1 MRRISSYQYFGCL
14 ESCSSKSH
22 AQRILILGALSKSD
36 LFIEHLFE
44 SEVGSDVKNVM
55 NVCRQLGYTFTEKES
70 GTTMSAPISISSMA
84 DTTFSVGE
92 SGFALRVWSTVLSAF
107 LDDYTIKGH
116 KTILSRDHEG
126 LIDSLKN
133 IGFNVDSLN
142 NGLPIKISSKQNRS
156 EILNINGSE
165 GSQFISG
172 LLILSPFLERN
183 TEIRVS
189 NLTSR
194 PYIDMTIAVLKEF
207 KAEIVNNT
215 DSIFQIRGNQKLGVN
230 KIGLE
235 GDWSNMAFHF
245 VGAALSG
252 EVSVSGIQI
261 GSAQADKIVIDVL
274 DSFGAITETKSSGEI
289 KVTSASKNPFQV
301 DLTDAPDLF
310 PVLSVLAC
318 GANGDSSLKGTH
330 RLINK
335 ESNRLQSICEMLDV
349 FGVQY
354 QLEED
359 TLIIFGRSSV
369 RGGIVK
375 TYNDHRMA
383 MAAICAATISKNDI
397 IIDNEECIQK
407 SYCNYFIHMNEI
419 LKNES

>member
-1 MRRISSYQYFGCL
+1 
-14 ESCSSKSH
+14 
-22 AQRILILGALSKSD
+22 
-36 LFIEHLFE
+36 
-44 SEVGSDVKNVM
+44 
-55 NVCRQLGYTFTEKES
+55 
-70 GTTMSAPISISSMA
+70 MA

-156 EILNINGSE
+156 EILNINGTE

-215 DSIFQIRGNQKLGVN
+215 DSIFQIR
-230 KIGLE
+230 
-235 GDWSNMAFHF
+235 F
-245 VGAALSG
+245 
-252 EVSVSGIQI
+252 
-261 GSAQADKIVIDVL
+261 
-274 DSFGAITETKSSGEI
+274 
-289 KVTSASKNPFQV
+289 
-301 DLTDAPDLF
+301 
-310 PVLSVLAC
+310 
-318 GANGDSSLKGTH
+318 
-330 RLINK
+330 
-335 ESNRLQSICEMLDV
+335 
-349 FGVQY
+349 
-354 QLEED
+354 
-359 TLIIFGRSSV
+359 
-369 RGGIVK
+369 
-375 TYNDHRMA
+375 
-383 MAAICAATISKNDI
+383 
-397 IIDNEECIQK
+397 
-407 SYCNYFIHMNEI
+407 
-419 LKNES
+419 

>member
-55 NVCRQLGYTFTEKES
+55 NVCRQLGCTFTEMES
-70 GTTMSAPISISSMA
+70 GTTMSTPISIRSMT
-84 DTTFSVGE
+84 DTTFSIGE

-107 LDDYTIKGH
+107 LDEYRIKGH
-116 KTILSRDHEG
+116 KTILSRNHQG
-126 LIDSLKN
+126 LIDSLRR
-133 IGFNVDSLN
+133 IGFHVDSN
-142 NGLPIKISSKQNRS
+142 KNGLPFTISRSQNMNT
-156 EILNINGSE
+156 IINIDGSG

-172 LLILSPFLERN
+172 LLMLSPFLKGP

-189 NLTSR
+189 NPTSR
-194 PYIDMTIAVLKEF
+194 PYLEMTMAVLQEF
-207 KAEIVNNT
+207 KGEIIKKT

-230 KIGLE
+230 KIALE

-252 EVSVSGIQI
+252 RVSISGLYLN
-261 GSAQADKIVIDVL
+261 STQADKIILEVL
-274 DSFGAITETKSSGEI
+274 SRFGAKTEFDSNGEI
-289 KVTSASKNPFQV
+289 NVTCASKNPFQV

-318 GANGDSSLKGTH
+318 GANGCSSLKGTH
-330 RLINK
+330 RLMNK
-335 ESNRLQSICEMLDV
+335 ESNRSQSICEMLDV

-359 TLIIFGRSSV
+359 TLFIFGRSSV
-369 RGGIVK
+369 RGGKVK
-375 TYNDHRMA
+375 IYNDHRMA

-407 SYCNYFIHMNEI
+407 SYSNYFLHMGEI
-419 LKNES
+419 LKNDS

>member
-1 MRRISSYQYFGCL
+1 MKRVSSYKYYGCL
-14 ESCSSKSH
+14 KSCSSKSH

-36 LFIEHLFE
+36 LFIDHLFE
-44 SEVGSDVKNVM
+44 SEVGSDVKDVM
-55 NVCRQLGYTFTEKES
+55 NIFRKLGYTFNETQS
-70 GTTMSAPISISSMA
+70 GTAMNVPNKIGLPN
-84 DTTFSVGE
+84 DTTFSIGE
-92 SGFALRVWSTVLSAF
+92 SGFALRTLSTVLSVF
-107 LDDYTIKGH
+107 LDEYTIDGH
-116 KTILSRDHEG
+116 KTILSRNHED
-126 LIDSLKN
+126 LIDSLRS
-133 IGFNVDSLN
+133 IGFKVDSIKN
-142 NGLPIKISSKQNRS
+142 NLPISVSRSQNMNSIIS
-156 EILNINGSE
+156 IDGSG

-172 LLILSPFLERN
+172 LLMLSPFLKSP

-189 NLTSR
+189 NPTSR
-194 PYIDMTIAVLKEF
+194 PYLEMTIDVLQEF
-207 KAEIVNNT
+207 NGEIIKKT

-230 KIGLE
+230 KIALE

-252 EVSVSGIQI
+252 EVTVSELLLN
-261 GSAQADKIVIDVL
+261 SAQADKLILKVL
-274 DSFGAITETKSSGEI
+274 NMFGAKVEFESNGEI
-289 KVTSASKNPFQV
+289 TVSCDSKNPFEI

-318 GANGDSSLKGTH
+318 GAEGVSTLNGTH

-335 ESNRLQSICEMLDV
+335 ESNRLVSVCEMLDV

-354 QLEED
+354 ELED
-359 TLIIFGRSSV
+359 DSLHVFGTASIN
-369 RGGIVK
+369 GGEVK

-407 SYCNYFIHMNEI
+407 SYSNYFIHMNEI